1 MYDLEG
7 PINAAVFPG
16 HQGGPHNHTITAL
29 ATALKQ
35 AASPEFVSYQQQVL
49 KNCARFASAMME
61 RGYSLVS
68 GGTDNHLLLVD
79 LKPSGIDGARV
90 ESVLEMAN
98 VALNKNTVP
107 GDKSAFI
114 PGGIRVG
121 TPALTSRGFAEED
134 FVAVA
139 EFIHRGVSIA
149 KEVNSSEGV
158 GKKLADFKAALKAK
172 EWPKLTALRSD
183 VESFAAQF
191 PVVGFDASTMKYK
204 Q

>member
-35 AASPEFVSYQQQVL
+35 AASPEFVSYQQQASSQTRPSPVGRHALPCGALASFPPQHRPIFTPAPPQYQVL

-90 ESVLEMAN
+90 ESGEAPLALSLTYTFRTYIPLASNTIEYIASIMAWL
-98 VALNKNTVP
+98 V
-107 GDKSAFI
+107 
-114 PGGIRVG
+114 
-121 TPALTSRGFAEED
+121 
-134 FVAVA
+134 
-139 EFIHRGVSIA
+139 
-149 KEVNSSEGV
+149 
-158 GKKLADFKAALKAK
+158 
-172 EWPKLTALRSD
+172 
-183 VESFAAQF
+183 
-191 PVVGFDASTMKYK
+191 
-204 Q
+204 